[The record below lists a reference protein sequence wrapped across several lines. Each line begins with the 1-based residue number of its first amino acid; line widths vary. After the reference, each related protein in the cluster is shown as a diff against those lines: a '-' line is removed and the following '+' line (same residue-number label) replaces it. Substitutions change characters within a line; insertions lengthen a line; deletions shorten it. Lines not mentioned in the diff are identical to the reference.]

1 MADPAGSVE
10 PSRTAP
16 DANHSVVKA
25 AGLIGAATFSSR
37 ILGFVRDMVLARLF
51 GATPAADAFFVAYRI
66 PNLLREL
73 FAEGS
78 MSAAFIPVFTEYH
91 TRKTKAEAWELA
103 SATFTTLLTIVTAV
117 AVIGVVA
124 APGIVWLL
132 APGFHDVPDKLALT
146 TLLTRVMFPYLIFI
160 SLAALAMGILNSL
173 RAFAAPAFS
182 PVFFNVVTIACAL
195 LLSPL
200 LTEPIVGV
208 AIGIVFGGVAQFAM
222 QLPGLNGRG
231 MLFGLR
237 FQPGVMFPYLIF
249 ISLAAL
255 AMGILNSLRAFAAP
269 AFSPVFFNVVTIAC
283 ALLLSPLLTEPIVG
297 VAIGIVFGGVAQFAM
312 QLPGL
317 NGRGMLFG
325 LRFQPGHP
333 GVKRIGLLMIPS
345 LLGLSVTQINITVS
359 TILASYFS
367 GGPTYLFYGMRL
379 IQFPL
384 GIFGVAL
391 ATAILPTLSA
401 QAARG
406 ALEELR
412 GTLGFGLR
420 MIFFIMVPAMLGL
433 ILLRQPIVH
442 LFFEHG
448 SFTRDDTMATS
459 TAVLCYAVGLWAFAG
474 VRIIVAAF
482 YSLQDTKTPAIT
494 AGIAVGA
501 NILLSLWLMTIL
513 DAAGLAL
520 ATALASMLNGS
531 LLVAVLHRRLGRVDW
546 SPVGRSALRVLMA
559 SIPVAAVCVWVSSAA
574 IWNQS
579 GAWLLKG
586 TALIAGMAFS
596 VGAYVGVHIL
606 LRSDEMD
613 VMLQIIK
620 RKFGRKVPAMGK
632 I

>member
-1 MADPAGSVE
+1 MSDPTGSVE
-10 PSRTAP
+10 PSRAVP
-16 DANHSVVKA
+16 DENHSVVKA

-37 ILGFVRDMVLARLF
+37 ILGFVRDIVLAMLF

-117 AVIGVVA
+117 TVIGVVA

-132 APGFHDVPDKLALT
+132 APGFHGYPDKLALT

-182 PVFFNVVTIACAL
+182 PVFFNIFTIACAMI
-195 LLSPL
+195 LSPL
-200 LTEPIVGV
+200 LAEPIMGV
-208 AIGIVFGGVAQFAM
+208 AIGIVLGGVAQFSM
-222 QLPGLNGRG
+222 QLPGL
-231 MLFGLR
+231 
-237 FQPGVMFPYLIF
+237 
-249 ISLAAL
+249 S
-255 AMGILNSLRAFAAP
+255 
-269 AFSPVFFNVVTIAC
+269 
-283 ALLLSPLLTEPIVG
+283 
-297 VAIGIVFGGVAQFAM
+297 
-312 QLPGL
+312 
-317 NGRGMLFG
+317 GRGMLFG

-406 ALEELR
+406 ALNELR
-412 GTLGFGLR
+412 ETLGFGLR

-448 SFTRDDTMATS
+448 SFTRADTMATA

-474 VRIIVAAF
+474 VRIIVSAF
-482 YSLQDTKTPAIT
+482 YSLQDTRTPAIT

-501 NILLSLWLMTIL
+501 NILLSFWLMTIL

-531 LLVAVLHRRLGRVDW
+531 LLVAVLHRRLGHVDW
-546 SPVGRSALRVLMA
+546 SSIGRSALRVLMA
-559 SIPVAAVCVWVSSAA
+559 CIPVAAICVWVATAS

-579 GAWLLKG
+579 GAWLLKS
-586 TALIAGMAFS
+586 TALMAGM
-596 VGAYVGVHIL
+596 VLGIVAYTGVHML
-606 LRSDEMD
+606 LRSDELD
-613 VMLQIIK
+613 VVLGMIK
-620 RKFGRKVPAMGK
+620 RKLGRKVPQFGK

>member
-1 MADPAGSVE
+1 MSDPAGSVE
-10 PSRTAP
+10 PSQTAP

-146 TLLTRVMFPYLIFI
+146 TLLTR
-160 SLAALAMGILNSL
+160 
-173 RAFAAPAFS
+173 
-182 PVFFNVVTIACAL
+182 
-195 LLSPL
+195 
-200 LTEPIVGV
+200 
-208 AIGIVFGGVAQFAM
+208 
-222 QLPGLNGRG
+222 
-231 MLFGLR
+231 
-237 FQPGVMFPYLIF
+237 VMFPYLIF

-474 VRIIVAAF
+474 VRIIVSAF

-546 SPVGRSALRVLMA
+546 SPVGRSVLRVLMA